1 MIEERYRQDWN
12 NQETG
17 VFWWWIGLWIDL
29 HSSILTES
37 DYRANFSMSWKSK
50 WSVFAIRKGG
60 GLLELNELSRFL
72 TKIDFFPEIN
82 VVTSLINHFIQN
94 ASDTFC
100 KELCRSLVGESIFQE
115 RHCDDGDEKNY
126 VKG

>member
-1 MIEERYRQDWN
+1 M
-12 NQETG
+12 
-17 VFWWWIGLWIDL
+17 
-29 HSSILTES
+29 
-37 DYRANFSMSWKSK
+37 
-50 WSVFAIRKGG
+50 
-60 GLLELNELSRFL
+60 ELNELSRFL

-115 RHCDDGDEKNY
+115 RHCDDGDEKKLCERITKLERWGQFVANY
-126 VKG
+126 W